1 MISVNTV
8 IMRLYRVHAMLAY
21 PCDASSRKQCVS
33 FCVVHQDS
41 SYVFLIGRSSTV
53 DYTPVSVHV
62 SSSCVK
68 LVMCQSYLQ
77 VR

>member
-8 IMRLYRVHAMLAY
+8 IMRLYRVAY
-21 PCDASSRKQCVS
+21 PCGASSRKQCVS

-41 SYVFLIGRSSTV
+41 SCVSLIGRSSTV

-62 SSSCVK
+62 SLYRKVGHVTK
-68 LVMCQSYLQ
+68 LFTG
-77 VR
+77 